1 MAHLRSEPHD
11 SFEASASPVFRFALA
26 AGLLSAGAGVGCGTG
41 YATGASNAKPIVYS
55 YAEKDLDCPQK
66 DIRVS
71 EGLGG
76 LFEAVGCGRT
86 TRYRAICEGVK
97 CSVSSDA
104 DPLPGWKDRPAPG
117 DPTR

>member
-1 MAHLRSEPHD
+1 MALVRSEPRD
-11 SFEASASPVFRFALA
+11 CFEVPASRVFRFALA
-26 AGLLSAGAGVGCGTG
+26 VGLVSGVGCGAG

-66 DIRVS
+66 EIRVS

-86 TRYRAICEGVK
+86 ARYRAICEGVK
-97 CSVSSDA
+97 CSVSSDS

>member
-1 MAHLRSEPHD
+1 MAQLRSEPRV
-11 SFEASASPVFRFALA
+11 SFELSSVGVLQLALA
-26 AGLLSAGAGVGCGTG
+26 AGLLSAGAGCGTG

-55 YAEKDLDCPQK
+55 YAERDLDCPQK
-66 DIRVS
+66 EIRVT

-86 TRYRAICEGVK
+86 ARYRAICEGVK